1 MPTYYICES
10 IDELKDINQYDDPEW
25 ISSSLATDGSFIARS
40 KKFYRTRFV
49 AVFSDLIYAQKRFD
63 NDKTYCNDEDLFME
77 KVNLWEVNA
86 LTKKWAAKKILKSK
100 GTLLDTAQANNLA
113 KTENKLKEIKGEL
126 LLSALNNGC
135 SNEEITELSNDFDK
149 TIKRN

>member
-1 MPTYYICES
+1 
-10 IDELKDINQYDDPEW
+10 
-25 ISSSLATDGSFIARS
+25 
-40 KKFYRTRFV
+40 
-49 AVFSDLIYAQKRFD
+49 
-63 NDKTYCNDEDLFME
+63 ME

-126 LLSALNNGC
+126 LLLSLNNGC